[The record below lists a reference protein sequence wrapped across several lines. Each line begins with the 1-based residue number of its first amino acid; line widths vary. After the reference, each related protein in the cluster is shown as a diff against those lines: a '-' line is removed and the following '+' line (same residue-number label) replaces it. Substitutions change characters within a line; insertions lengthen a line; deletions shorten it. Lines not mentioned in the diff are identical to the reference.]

1 MRLVGRFRTIHLRFM
16 TISSKP
22 LKHMLFDVLY
32 YSGTLRARQR
42 QRSGIGIIFLLHRI
56 VPAGTPILAGDLVV
70 QSDFLDE
77 MLAYVKR
84 LGWEIVSVSEVH
96 RRLVEGKEGSNF
108 ACFTFD
114 DGYLDNFT
122 QALPVFRRHQAPMCV
137 YLTTGLIERTHSMWW
152 PVLEWMLLNRSKIS
166 FVEKGR
172 EQILPN
178 ETFEQKERAYW
189 KFVPLLT
196 CHEDREA
203 QVKDL
208 FVRNEVDPKA
218 VLDPLVLDWKQA
230 RQLAADPLVE
240 IGCHAVSH
248 RALANISRDELVW
261 ELKTS
266 RDLIER
272 ELGQPAPHLSYPY
285 GTKMECSTR
294 EFQVAKELGF
304 LTAVTTR
311 PGNIF
316 PSHRDHLTALPRLN
330 LKGGESASLRIIR
343 EGLFGASARLN
354 YAQAPVTD

>member
-1 MRLVGRFRTIHLRFM
+1 M

-56 VPAGTPILAGDLVV
+56 VPAGTPILAADLVV

-77 MLAYVKR
+77 MLGYVKR
-84 LGWEIVSVSEVH
+84 LGWEIVGVSDVH
-96 RRLVEGKEGSNF
+96 RRLVQAQEGPNF

-122 QALPVFRRHQAPMCV
+122 HALPVFRKHAAPMCV
-137 YLTTGLIERTHSMWW
+137 YVTTGLVERTHFMWW
-152 PVLEWMLLNRSKIS
+152 PVLEWMLLNRSTIR
-166 FVEKGR
+166 FLAKGR
-172 EQILPN
+172 ERTLPT

-189 KFVPLLT
+189 QFVPLLT
-196 CHEDREA
+196 CHENLEP
-203 QVKDL
+203 QVMDL
-208 FVRNEVDPKA
+208 FRRNDVDPKA

-230 RQLAADPLVE
+230 RELADDPLVE

-261 ELKTS
+261 ELKSS
-266 RDLIER
+266 RDLIEKQ
-272 ELGQPAPHLSYPY
+272 LGQPVPHLSYPY

-294 EFQVAKELGF
+294 EFHIAKELGF

-316 PSHRDHLTALPRLN
+316 PAHREHLTALPRLN
-330 LKGGESASLRIIR
+330 LKGGETASLRSIR
-343 EGLFGASARLN
+343 EGLFGASPRLN
-354 YAQAPVTD
+354 YEQAPVTD